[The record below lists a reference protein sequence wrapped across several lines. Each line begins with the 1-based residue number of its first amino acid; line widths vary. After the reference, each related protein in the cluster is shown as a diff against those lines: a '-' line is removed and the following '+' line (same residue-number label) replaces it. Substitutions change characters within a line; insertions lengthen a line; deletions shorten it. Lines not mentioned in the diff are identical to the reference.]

1 MNVNQ
6 TSYAQQTQMRKMD
19 GSGGG
24 QGGGMSSMMKATMAG
39 LPEQTQTD
47 IKALMQ
53 TLDPT
58 SKQDAM
64 KQITE
69 MDTSNMSVEDLTA
82 SIMELLNPS
91 SSTKESSYPSSFSV
105 YA

>member
-1 MNVNQ
+1 MNVSS
-6 TSYAQQTQMRKMD
+6 TSYMQQAQMKKMD
-19 GSGGG
+19 GTGNAGMG
-24 QGGGMSSMMKATMAG
+24 QMMKATIAG
-39 LPEQTQTD
+39 LPQETQTD
-47 IKALMQ
+47 IKSLMQ

-58 SKQDAM
+58 SKKDAM

-91 SSTKESSYPSSFSV
+91 SNTKESSYPSSFSV

>member
-1 MNVNQ
+1 MNVSS
-6 TSYAQQTQMRKMD
+6 TSYMQQAQTRKMD
-19 GSGGG
+19 TNDGG
-24 QGGGMSSMMKATMAG
+24 QGINAMMKATMAG

-47 IKALMQ
+47 IKSLMQ

-69 MDTSNMSVEDLTA
+69 MDTSNMTVEDLTT
-82 SIMELLNPS
+82 SITNLLNPS
-91 SSTKESSYPSSFSV
+91 SKSSQSSYPSSFSV

>member
-1 MNVNQ
+1 MNVSS
-6 TSYAQQTQMRKMD
+6 TSYMEQAQTRKMD
-19 GSGGG
+19 GTGSGGM
-24 QGGGMSSMMKATMAG
+24 GGMMKATMAG

-47 IKALMQ
+47 IKSLMQ

-64 KQITE
+64 KQITQ
-69 MDTSNMSVEDLTA
+69 MDTANMTVDDLTS
-82 SIMELLNPS
+82 SIMGLLNPS
-91 SSTKESSYPSSFSV
+91 SKSSESSYPSSFSV